1 MLLIEY
7 LPASA
12 CWLHSTQLC
21 LLPARELVGTV
32 CRGFLALL
40 TRADRSG
47 EVEWIGRAEDGV
59 KRDKKV
65 ERAVLRGKER

>member
-1 MLLIEY
+1 
-7 LPASA
+7 
-12 CWLHSTQLC
+12 
-21 LLPARELVGTV
+21 VGTV

-59 KRDKKV
+59 KRDRGKKRGRERGTV
-65 ERAVLRGKER
+65 ERERAAESGVHTRVESQ